1 MSLVLGV
8 SGFVSSQVQAVKYTA
23 ANDTVNINTEW
34 TSKATAAG
42 DQSVAVG
49 GLATAGGKATI
60 AVGQNAQ
67 ANSDWT
73 VAVGQA
79 AGSGATHQDY
89 SLILG
94 TQAGQNADG
103 TTKDT
108 DEIRTSVIEHL
119 TPEEK
124 ALEEEAKEQLIK
136 EKIESVKSGQSG
148 RNLYMGYQA
157 GYSSKGGRNTFIGSQ
172 NAGRG
177 AVGDLNIGIG
187 QASLASAQGSNNSAL
202 GVNSGQQIKGSKN
215 VAVGMSAGWGAQG
228 NEAVY
233 VGTEAGNSSGQSDS
247 SIMIG
252 RYAGK
257 ESDGTSNI
265 KNPST
270 ELTQLSSALAAEWKD
285 KVMAALTPEEK
296 KLPYSQRMALVNQRV
311 IAAVQ
316 PLLVEAMK
324 SGQNVFIGDSA
335 GASTVG
341 AKNTAIGTYSGEN
354 VNGGFNTALGIDS
367 GRNITGDYNTSIGR
381 LSGDKTEGLSNVAL
395 GTRAGNS
402 VTGNTNI
409 SIGMQAGFK
418 TKGNNNILM
427 GTNAGTATTSGAAKD
442 SAEPVTG
449 DFNIIIGNASGNGL
463 KGSSNTVVGNTA
475 GGVITG
481 ERNTVMG
488 SYAGTDMVGT
498 GLVAIGNE
506 AGKSLSNG
514 IFVDKKLRT
523 VEQVETG
530 VNGYEGNVA
539 IGNRA
544 GKYIQGDGNVF
555 LGGYA
560 GTITSEQRNVSTDG
574 FDFYRDKEASI
585 SSPAKVIGAV
595 AIGAQAVVTGNGN
608 MAIGYHASSAQ
619 MTEDRYEA
627 DYVTEKENWHPAG
640 ETANNIAFG
649 YEAKANATKA
659 ANTERSIAFG
669 YRANV
674 DSATSAIA
682 IGDKATT
689 VSNNTIVIGNGSK
702 TVAEYKTDGT
712 VAEDTGATGSIAI
725 GAASEIDKEHVVA
738 LGNKITKTAANS
750 VFLGKAAS
758 YVEATTATAPA
769 TTDGTADEATE
780 GAPAE
785 ETAKA
790 ATITDDS
797 RTAGLEKTYTLA
809 KIGDTT
815 YKFAGGNQ
823 VTGVVSVGSDT
834 ETRRIQNV
842 APGFIGANSTDAING
857 SQLYAAMN
865 APVYIYRGGS
875 SNESK
880 VYRGGTQV
888 KATGDKDYTISN
900 LSFAFTDGLQA
911 ETVTENGKDIVKV
924 GMTKDYMTK
933 LDDAIKGATDATNAA
948 NTAAEKANTAAGNA
962 DTAASAANQAA
973 GKADGAANAANTAA
987 GEANKATGAAND
999 AAENAT
1005 KAATGAGEAA
1015 GKANEAATN
1024 AGNAAEAAN
1033 TAADTAKE
1041 AAGKADAAA
1050 GNATDAA
1057 DAATKA
1063 TGEAKEATGA
1073 ANDAATNATKAATGA
1088 GEAAGKAN
1096 EAATNAG
1103 NAAEA
1108 ANTAANDA
1116 GKAAVKANEAADNA
1130 NKATERVNNAI
1141 GDMKGSGIEAGDVHG
1156 TEDSLAAGKGSDV
1169 KADEGTAIGNGAKV
1183 TDKAT
1188 NSVAIGAGS
1197 VADRPNTVSVGSEGH
1212 ERVITNVAP
1221 GLIAKDSTDAVN
1233 GGQLYAVEQKVDT
1246 NTERIGQVAQQVGN
1260 NTQAIRDLRKESR
1273 KGDAMNAALAALKPV
1288 AYNPA
1293 EPTQIMAGVGFNHGE
1308 QAVAIGAAH
1317 YVNGRTML
1325 NAGIAYAGNSDV
1337 MANVGVTWRV
1347 GQGEVPEDKAV
1358 EADKAAAE
1366 LNSRVQS
1373 LEQTVNEQREQIEKL
1388 MALLQAK

>member
-1 MSLVLGV
+1 MN
-8 SGFVSSQVQAVKYTA
+8 YTA
-23 ANDTVNINTEW
+23 ADDRININTEW
-34 TSKATAAG
+34 DSKATATG
-42 DQSVAVG
+42 KQSVAVG
-49 GLATAGGKATI
+49 GLAKASADHTI

-67 ANSDWT
+67 AKSKGE
-73 VAVGQA
+73 VVVGRA
-79 AGSGATHQDY
+79 AGSGATHQNY

-94 TQAGQNADG
+94 TEAGQNADG
-103 TTKDT
+103 TAVPNDT
-108 DEIRTSVIEHL
+108 NVKTDAKIREDV
-119 TPEEK
+119 EK
-124 ALEEEAKEQLIK
+124 ALSDEDKELETEEK
-136 EKIESVKSGQSG
+136 EKLIQDRINEVKDTYDHGY
-148 RNLYMGYQA
+148 NIYAGYQV
-157 GYSSKGGRNTFIGSQ
+157 GNDSRGVKNVYIGAQ
-172 NAGRG
+172 NAGNK
-177 AVGDLNIGIG
+177 AVGDFNTGIG
-187 QASLASAQGSNNSAL
+187 HASLESAQGSNNSAL
-202 GVNSGQQIKGSKN
+202 GVKSGQQIKGSKN

-233 VGTEAGNSSGQSDS
+233 VGTQAGNSSVQNDS

-257 ESDGTSNI
+257 ESDGTSNVTGNTAQSLATTLLAEWTDKI
-265 KNPST
+265 NNT
-270 ELTQLSSALAAEWKD
+270 EKDAIQKQVAAE
-285 KVMAALTPEEK
+285 LTPEEQ
-296 KLPYSQRMALVNQRV
+296 LLSQREKDNLIKQRV
-311 IAAVQ
+311 KAKVTERVNEEVTA
-316 PLLVEAMK
+316 LLVEAMK

-354 VNGGFNTALGIDS
+354 VKGGFNTALGIDS

-381 LSGDKTEGLSNVAL
+381 LSGDKTNGLSNVAL

-402 VTGNTNI
+402 VTGDTNI

-488 SYAGTDMVGT
+488 SYAGTNMVGT

-506 AGKSLSNG
+506 AGQWLSNG

-523 VEQVETG
+523 VRHVDTG

-560 GTITSEQRNVSTDG
+560 GTLTSDQQNVASEDLKVDRIFST
-574 FDFYRDKEASI
+574 A
-585 SSPAKVIGAV
+585 GANSQAAINGTV
-595 AIGAQAVVTGNGN
+595 GIGAQAVASGSGSTV
-608 MAIGYHASSAQ
+608 IGYHASSIRVLKEGTYGNEGYIAPDVTNPGVAQ
-619 MTEDRYEA
+619 
-627 DYVTEKENWHPAG
+627 
-640 ETANNIAFG
+640 NNIAFG
-649 YEAKANATKA
+649 YEARANATKV

-669 YRANV
+669 YQANV

-682 IGDKATT
+682 IGDAATT
-689 VSNNTIVIGNGSK
+689 VSDKTIVIGSGS
-702 TVAEYKTDGT
+702 TTIAQYNTNGT
-712 VAEDTGATGSIAI
+712 VVEDTGATGSIAI
-725 GAASEIDKEHVVA
+725 GAENTIDKEHVVA
-738 LGNKITKTAANS
+738 LGNKITMTAANS

-785 ETAKA
+785 ETAKVP
-790 ATITDDS
+790 TITDTS
-797 RTAGLEKTYTLA
+797 RTAGLEADIPYTKA
-809 KIGDTT
+809 TFGGTE
-815 YKFAGGNQ
+815 YSFAGGDQ
-823 VTGVVSVGSDT
+823 VVGVVSIGSAT
-834 ETRRIQNV
+834 ETRRLQNV

-865 APVYIYRGGS
+865 APVYIYNSDKKGEPYTPSGRVNTFNI
-875 SNESK
+875 SNMRIDFGEGLK
-880 VYRGGTQV
+880 AEPITANGNEIVYVSLDKDALATDDRFKGPKGEQGEPGIPGEDGAPGPQGPQGETG
-888 KATGDKDYTISN
+888 ATGPQ
-900 LSFAFTDGLQA
+900 GPQG
-911 ETVTENGKDIVKV
+911 ET
-924 GMTKDYMTK
+924 
-933 LDDAIKGATDATNAA
+933 GATGPQGPQGETGATGPQGPQGETGATGPQGLKGETGKSA
-948 NTAAEKANTAAGNA
+948 YEVWQAAGN
-962 DTAASAANQAA
+962 Q
-973 GKADGAANAANTAA
+973 
-987 GEANKATGAAND
+987 
-999 AAENAT
+999 
-1005 KAATGAGEAA
+1005 
-1015 GKANEAATN
+1015 
-1024 AGNAAEAAN
+1024 
-1033 TAADTAKE
+1033 
-1041 AAGKADAAA
+1041 
-1050 GNATDAA
+1050 
-1057 DAATKA
+1057 
-1063 TGEAKEATGA
+1063 
-1073 ANDAATNATKAATGA
+1073 
-1088 GEAAGKAN
+1088 
-1096 EAATNAG
+1096 
-1103 NAAEA
+1103 
-1108 ANTAANDA
+1108 
-1116 GKAAVKANEAADNA
+1116 
-1130 NKATERVNNAI
+1130 
-1141 GDMKGSGIEAGDVHG
+1141 GDEKDFI
-1156 TEDSLAAGKGSDV
+1156 DSLKGKDGFGGSTFITGD
-1169 KADEGTAIGNGAKV
+1169 GTAITKVGDDIYKASDVNPDGTVKNGAVKLDTQSLGDKPSQAL
-1183 TDKAT
+1183 TDINGST
-1188 NSVAIGAGS
+1188 NTPVKL
-1197 VADRPNTVSVGSEGH
+1197 
-1212 ERVITNVAP
+1212 TNVAD
-1221 GLIAKDSTDAVN
+1221 GEKTKDSTDAVN

-1337 MANVGVTWRV
+1337 MANIGVTWRV

>member
-1 MSLVLGV
+1 MKQKTSSNVRPLVQQGGAFTSKSRLAKSIALSLVLGV
-8 SGFVSSQVQAVKYTA
+8 SGFVSSQVQAINYKA
-23 ANDTVNINTEW
+23 ANDTVNINTEYG
-34 TSKATAAG
+34 KVATADG
-42 DQSVAVG
+42 TQSVAVG
-49 GLATAGGKATI
+49 GLATAGEKYTI

-67 ANSDWT
+67 AKSEGE
-73 VAVGQA
+73 VVVGRS

-94 TQAGQNADG
+94 TAAGQNANG

-108 DEIRTSVIEHL
+108 DEIRASVIEHL

-136 EKIESVKSGQSG
+136 ERIESVKSGQSG

-157 GYSSKGGRNTFIGSQ
+157 GYSSNGGRNTFIGPQ
-172 NAGRG
+172 NAGSG
-177 AVGDLNIGIG
+177 AVGDLNVGIG
-187 QASLASAQGSNNSAL
+187 QASLESARGSNNSAL
-202 GVNSGQQIKGSKN
+202 GVKSGQQIKGSKN

-233 VGTEAGNSSGQSDS
+233 VGLESGNGSEQSDS

-257 ESDGTSNI
+257 ESDGTSNVT
-265 KNPST
+265 NPST
-270 ELTQLSSALAAEWKD
+270 ELTQLSSALAAEWRD

-296 KLPYSQRMALVNQRV
+296 ELPYSQRMALVNQRV

-335 GASTVG
+335 GASAVG

-381 LSGDKTEGLSNVAL
+381 LSGDKTDGLSNVAL
-395 GTRAGNS
+395 GARAGNS
-402 VTGNTNI
+402 VTGDANI

-449 DFNIIIGNASGNGL
+449 DSNIIIGNASGTSL
-463 KGSSNTVVGNTA
+463 KGSSNTVVGNAA

-481 ERNTVMG
+481 QRNTVMG
-488 SYAGTDMVGT
+488 SYAGTNMVGT

-506 AGKSLSNG
+506 AGQSLSNG

-523 VEQVETG
+523 VTHVDTG
-530 VNGYEGNVA
+530 VSDYEGNVA
-539 IGNRA
+539 IGQRA

-560 GTITSEQRNVSTDG
+560 GTITHEQRKISTDG
-574 FDFYRDKEASI
+574 FDFYEDKEASI
-585 SSPAKVIGAV
+585 SAPAEVIGAV

-669 YRANV
+669 YQANV

-682 IGDKATT
+682 IGDAATT
-689 VSNNTIVIGNGSK
+689 VSDKTIVIGSGSK
-702 TVAEYKTDGT
+702 TVAQYNTDGT
-712 VAEDTGATGSIAI
+712 VVENTGATGSISI
-725 GAASEIDKEHVVA
+725 GAANTIDKEHVVA
-738 LGNKITKTAANS
+738 LGNEITTTAANS
-750 VFLGKAAS
+750 VFLGKATS
-758 YVEATTATAPA
+758 YVAATTATAPA
-769 TTDGTADEATE
+769 TTDGTADAATE

-785 ETAKA
+785 ETVKA
-790 ATITDDS
+790 PTITDTS
-797 RTAGLEKTYTLA
+797 RTAGLEADIPYTKA
-809 KIGDTT
+809 TFGGTE
-815 YKFAGGNQ
+815 YSFAGGGQ
-823 VTGVVSVGSDT
+823 VVGVVSVGSGT

-865 APVYIYRGGS
+865 MPVYIYNSGTKQDTYKPGAAVNKFTL
-875 SNESK
+875 SNMRIDFGEGLK
-880 VYRGGTQV
+880 AEPITANGNEIVYVSLDKDALANDDRFKGPKGEIG
-888 KATGDKDYTISN
+888 ATGPQGPK
-900 LSFAFTDGLQA
+900 G
-911 ETVTENGKDIVKV
+911 ET
-924 GMTKDYMTK
+924 
-933 LDDAIKGATDATNAA
+933 GATGPQGPQGETGKSAY
-948 NTAAEKANTAAGNA
+948 EVWQAAGN
-962 DTAASAANQAA
+962 Q
-973 GKADGAANAANTAA
+973 
-987 GEANKATGAAND
+987 
-999 AAENAT
+999 
-1005 KAATGAGEAA
+1005 
-1015 GKANEAATN
+1015 
-1024 AGNAAEAAN
+1024 
-1033 TAADTAKE
+1033 
-1041 AAGKADAAA
+1041 
-1050 GNATDAA
+1050 
-1057 DAATKA
+1057 
-1063 TGEAKEATGA
+1063 
-1073 ANDAATNATKAATGA
+1073 
-1088 GEAAGKAN
+1088 
-1096 EAATNAG
+1096 
-1103 NAAEA
+1103 
-1108 ANTAANDA
+1108 
-1116 GKAAVKANEAADNA
+1116 
-1130 NKATERVNNAI
+1130 
-1141 GDMKGSGIEAGDVHG
+1141 GDEKDFI
-1156 TEDSLAAGKGSDV
+1156 DSLKGKDGIDGKDGFGGSTFITGD
-1169 KADEGTAIGNGAKV
+1169 GTAITKVGDDIYKASDVNPDGTVKNGAVKLDTQSLGDKPSQAL
-1183 TDKAT
+1183 TDINGST
-1188 NSVAIGAGS
+1188 NTPVKL
-1197 VADRPNTVSVGSEGH
+1197 
-1212 ERVITNVAP
+1212 TNVAD
-1221 GLIAKDSTDAVN
+1221 GEKTKDSTDAVN

-1273 KGDAMNAALAALKPV
+1273 RGDAMNAALAALKPV

-1293 EPTQIMAGVGFNHGE
+1293 EPTQIMAGVGFNRGE

-1337 MANVGVTWRV
+1337 MANIGVTWRV